1 MSNSYL
7 KRLIK
12 QEKLDNQTV
21 VNLRN
26 GMRDLRDKMFI
37 YRPKLE
43 PELIQDLDLSKF
55 IGKYNDGTDQARLK
69 NKELIQQIRDVF
81 DWDKIKDKS
90 WDNNDKTVSLRF
102 WSNRL
107 DYIDSL
113 IDRIDEKKLSLHEID
128 DLKYVAGMVKNNW
141 YLNHK
146 VMEKS
151 SDDVR
156 VDFFNHLD
164 SLDNKLTFKYLY
176 ANQKIESKIDQLYS
190 QVPKSVREFRSKL
203 SRAQVIGDVRIKKT
217 ADIINYIGTALDSD
231 SHFIAINGQVTQLSS
246 LSERFIAVRELAGKL
261 NHKKISY
268 DQLLTLNHNLELVQ
282 SDKLF
287 PVDNSGNGNYDFC
300 GFYFRHTCSC
310 CIWNRNTSFNVCNY
324 SCCRAFN
331 FYLFISWKQ
340 SRRKTIQTNRKN
352 CEDRA
357 LPRVF
362 YFGCSGNFI
371 IHLRKT
377 SYSIF
382 CSKRT

>member
-1 MSNSYL
+1 
-7 KRLIK
+7 
-12 QEKLDNQTV
+12 
-21 VNLRN
+21 
-26 GMRDLRDKMFI
+26 LRDKMFI

-287 PVDNSGNGNYDFC
+287 PVDNSGNGNNTLRNSVIQVMFN
-300 GFYFRHTCSC
+300 TCSSA
-310 CIWNRNTSFNVCNY
+310 TQ
-324 SCCRAFN
+324 
-331 FYLFISWKQ
+331 YLMKKKLYHEVQ
-340 SRRKTIQTNRKN
+340 R
-352 CEDRA
+352 
-357 LPRVF
+357 
-362 YFGCSGNFI
+362 
-371 IHLRKT
+371 
-377 SYSIF
+377 
-382 CSKRT
+382 